1 MSRILASVVALAWL
15 IVLALPGSATAADQ
29 RAGALRA
36 DDQAMTDVSSYRRYW
51 GPRYGWGVGRPY
63 WRPRYAWGYGRPYW
77 RPRYAWGYGR
87 PYWRP
92 RYAAWGYPA
101 PYWRPRYAFYRPY
114 PYFYRPFWR
123 PRPVLA
129 FSIGFGPRWGW

>member
-1 MSRILASVVALAWL
+1 MSRILASLVALAWL
-15 IVLALPGSATAADQ
+15 IVLALPGSAVAADQ
-29 RAGALRA
+29 PPGGLSAK
-36 DDQAMTDVSSYRRYW
+36 DQAMTDVSSYRYW
-51 GPRYGWGVGRPY
+51 RPRYAWGYGRPY

-92 RYAAWGYPA
+92 RYAWGYPA

-114 PYFYRPFWR
+114 PYWRPFWR
-123 PRPVLA
+123 PRPVVA
-129 FSIGFGPRWGW
+129 FSVGFGFGPRLWW

>member
-1 MSRILASVVALAWL
+1 MSRILASVAALAWL
-15 IVLALPGSATAADQ
+15 IVLAIPGSAVAADQ
-29 RAGALRA
+29 RGLRA
-36 DDQAMTDVSSYRRYW
+36 NDQAMTDVSAYRRYW

-63 WRPRYAWGYGRPYW
+63 L

-123 PRPVLA
+123 PRPFITA
-129 FSIGFGPRWGW
+129 GFGFGYGFGPRLWW